1 MCGSLNVH
9 VLSCA
14 SEHAAHQTFFRRHS
28 LRMSA
33 VAAILGSAFSESLPG
48 DLDLESE
55 EVDTE
60 WGPQTLYRVTDVER
74 PAYVLFRHDVP
85 HRLLPNQ
92 ISYRAQAAA
101 LRAVDCGA
109 LLVTSS
115 VGVLDADV
123 PLYRSLLVN
132 DLIMLDNRL
141 PDGSACTM
149 FTEPSHEHGHL
160 VLDDG
165 LFATALTE
173 QVRDLAGRARA
184 SVADDVVFAYVQG
197 PRSKTAA
204 ENRVWPRLGAQVNS
218 MTLGPEVVLA
228 NELEI
233 PCAGL
238 VVGHKYS
245 IPDRDP
251 PDQDALGLTLD
262 RARDE
267 QERIV
272 TAFLEEG
279 TPVDFPNTIYRF
291 DV

>member
-1 MCGSLNVH
+1 
-9 VLSCA
+9 
-14 SEHAAHQTFFRRHS
+14 
-28 LRMSA
+28 MSA
-33 VAAILGSAFSESLPG
+33 VATILGSAFSTSLPAA
-48 DLDLESE
+48 LDLEPE
-55 EVDTE
+55 AVETE
-60 WGPQTLYRVTDVER
+60 WGEQTLYRVPETNR
-74 PAYVLFRHDVP
+74 PAYVLFRHEVP

-92 ISYRAQAAA
+92 IDYRAQAAA

-115 VGVLDADV
+115 VGVLDPDV
-123 PLYRSLLVN
+123 PLYRSLLVD

-141 PDGSACTM
+141 PDGTACSM
-149 FTEPSHEHGHL
+149 FTEPSGDHGHL

-165 LFATALTE
+165 LFATELTE
-173 QVRDLAGRARA
+173 QVRDLSGKVRA
-184 SVADDVVFAYVQG
+184 SVADDVTFAYVQG

-204 ENRVWPRLGAQVNS
+204 ENRVWPQLGAQVNS

-245 IPDRDP
+245 VPDRDP
-251 PDQDALGLTLD
+251 PEQAALSTTLD
-262 RARDE
+262 RAREE

-272 TAFLEEG
+272 TAFLREG
-279 TPVDFPNTIYRF
+279 EPVAFPNTIYRF
-291 DV
+291 GEE

>member
-1 MCGSLNVH
+1 
-9 VLSCA
+9 
-14 SEHAAHQTFFRRHS
+14 
-28 LRMSA
+28 MS

-48 DLDLESE
+48 ELDLEPE
-55 EVDTE
+55 EIETE
-60 WGPQTLYRVTDVER
+60 WGPQTLYRLEEAECR
-74 PAYVLFRHDVP
+74 AYLLFRHDLP

-92 ISYRAQAAA
+92 INYRAQAAA
-101 LRAVDCGA
+101 LNAVDCGA

-115 VGVLDADV
+115 VGILDADV
-123 PLYRSLLVN
+123 PLYRPLLVD
-132 DLIMLDNRL
+132 DLLMLDNRL

-149 FTEPSHEHGHL
+149 FTEPSPEHGHL
-160 VLDDG
+160 VLNDG
-165 LFATALTE
+165 LFATDLSE
-173 QVRDLAGRARA
+173 QVRDLAGKVRA
-184 SVADDVVFAYVQG
+184 SVADEVTFAYVQG

-218 MTLGPEVVLA
+218 MTLAPEVVLA

-251 PDQDALGLTLD
+251 PEREALSTTLD
-262 RARDE
+262 RAREE

-272 TAFLEEG
+272 TAFLREG
-279 TPVDFPNTIYRF
+279 EPVDFPNTIYRF
-291 DV
+291 EE

>member
-1 MCGSLNVH
+1 MP
-9 VLSCA
+9 
-14 SEHAAHQTFFRRHS
+14 
-28 LRMSA
+28 A
-33 VAAILGSAFSESLPG
+33 VAAILGSAFSDSLPEA
-48 DLDLESE
+48 LDLEPE
-55 EVDTE
+55 EVETE
-60 WGPQTLYRVTDVER
+60 WGPQTLYRFQEAER
-74 PAYVLFRHDVP
+74 PAYVLFRHDLP

-92 ISYRAQAAA
+92 INYRAQAAA

-123 PLYRSLLVN
+123 PLYRSLLVD

-149 FTEPSHEHGHL
+149 FTDLDGGRDPHGHL
-160 VLDDG
+160 VLNDG
-165 LFATALTE
+165 LFATDLSE
-173 QVRDLAGRARA
+173 QVRDLAGKVQA
-184 SVADDVVFAYVQG
+184 SVADDVTFAYVQG
-197 PRSKTAA
+197 PRSKTSA
-204 ENRVWPRLGAQVNS
+204 ENRAWPRLGAQVNS

-245 IPDRDP
+245 IPDRNP
-251 PDQDALGLTLD
+251 PAEAALSTTLD
-262 RARDE
+262 RAREE

-272 TAFLEEG
+272 TAFLREG
-279 TPVDFPNTIYRF
+279 EPVDFPNTIYRF
-291 DV
+291 GE

>member
-1 MCGSLNVH
+1 
-9 VLSCA
+9 
-14 SEHAAHQTFFRRHS
+14 
-28 LRMSA
+28 MSVA
-33 VAAILGSAFSESLPG
+33 VILGSAFSDSLPG
-48 DLDLESE
+48 TLDLTPE
-55 EVDTE
+55 EIDTE
-60 WGPQTLYRVTDVER
+60 WGPQTLYRFDAPER
-74 PAYVLFRHDVP
+74 AAYVVFRHGLP

-92 ISYRAQAAA
+92 INYRAQAAA
-101 LRAVDCGA
+101 LKRVGCEA

-123 PLYRSLLVN
+123 PIDRPLLVD
-132 DLIMLDNRL
+132 DLLMLENRL

-149 FTEPSHEHGHL
+149 FTEPSEGHGHL
-160 VLDDG
+160 VLDDS
-165 LFATALTE
+165 LFATELSQQVQALAAETDAPIE
-173 QVRDLAGRARA
+173 DTVT
-184 SVADDVVFAYVQG
+184 FAYVQG

-204 ENRVWPRLGAQVNS
+204 ENRALPRLGAQVNS

-251 PDQDALGLTLD
+251 PEREALSDTLD
-262 RARDE
+262 RSREE

-272 TAFLEEG
+272 TAFLRRAE
-279 TPVDFPNTIYRF
+279 PVDFPNTIYRF
-291 DV
+291 GTDE

>member
-1 MCGSLNVH
+1 MP
-9 VLSCA
+9 
-14 SEHAAHQTFFRRHS
+14 
-28 LRMSA
+28 A
-33 VAAILGSAFSESLPG
+33 VAAILGSAFSDSLPG
-48 DLDLESE
+48 ELDLKPE
-55 EVDTE
+55 EVKTE
-60 WGPQTLYRVTDVER
+60 WGEQTLYRVPDAPR
-74 PAYVLFRHDVP
+74 PAYVLFRHEVP

-92 ISYRAQAAA
+92 INYRAQAAA

-115 VGVLDADV
+115 VGVLDSDV
-123 PLYRSLLVN
+123 PLYRSLLVE

-141 PDGSACTM
+141 PDGTACTM
-149 FTEPSHEHGHL
+149 FTDPEGVRDGHGHL
-160 VLDDG
+160 VLNDG

-173 QVRDLAGRARA
+173 QVRDLAGKVRA
-184 SVADDVVFAYVQG
+184 SVAADVTFAYVQG

-251 PDQDALGLTLD
+251 PEQEALSTTLD
-262 RARDE
+262 RAREE

-272 TAFLEEG
+272 TAFLREG
-279 TPVDFPNTIYRF
+279 EPVDFPNTIYRF
-291 DV
+291 GEE

>member
-1 MCGSLNVH
+1 
-9 VLSCA
+9 
-14 SEHAAHQTFFRRHS
+14 
-28 LRMSA
+28 MSA
-33 VAAILGSAFSESLPG
+33 VAAILGSAFAESLPG
-48 DLDLESE
+48 ALSLEPE
-55 EVDTE
+55 EVGTA
-60 WGPQTLYRVTDVER
+60 WGRQTLYRVEGPDR
-74 PAYVLFRHDVP
+74 PAYVLFRHGLP
-85 HRLLPNQ
+85 HERLPNQ
-92 ISYRAQAAA
+92 INYRAQAAA
-101 LRAVDCGA
+101 LRAVGCGA

-115 VGVLDADV
+115 VGVLDPDT
-123 PLYRSLLVN
+123 PLYEPLLVD
-132 DLIMLDNRL
+132 DLLMPENRL

-149 FTEPSHEHGHL
+149 FTEPSEAHGHL

-173 QVRDLAGRARA
+173 QVRGLADGVQAPI
-184 SVADDVVFAYVQG
+184 ADAVTFAYVQG

-204 ENRVWPRLGAQVNS
+204 ENRMWPRMGAQVNS

-251 PDQDALGLTLD
+251 PVQEALSATLG
-262 RARDE
+262 RSREE

-272 TAFLEEG
+272 RAFLREG
-279 TPVDFPNTIYRF
+279 SPVDFPNTIYRF
-291 DV
+291 GTDE

>member
-1 MCGSLNVH
+1 MR
-9 VLSCA
+9 VLFFHA
-14 SEHAAHQTFFRRHS
+14 SMPPRTQTS
-28 LRMSA
+28 TRMS
-33 VAAILGSAFSESLPG
+33 VAAILGSAFSDALPG
-48 DLDLESE
+48 SLELVPE
-55 EVDTE
+55 EIETE
-60 WGPQTLYRVTDVER
+60 WGPQTLHRVADADR
-74 PAYVLFRHDVP
+74 PAYVCFRHGLP

-92 ISYRAQAAA
+92 IDYRAQAAA
-101 LRAVDCGA
+101 LKAVGCEA

-115 VGVLDADV
+115 VGVLDSDV
-123 PLYRSLLVN
+123 PLYRPLLVE

-141 PDGSACTM
+141 PDGTACTM
-149 FTEPSHEHGHL
+149 FTEPSPAHGHL
-160 VLDDG
+160 VIDDS

-173 QVRDLAGRARA
+173 QVRDLAAGVRA
-184 SVADDVVFAYVQG
+184 SVADDVTFAYVQG

-251 PDQDALGLTLD
+251 PAQEALSTTLD
-262 RARDE
+262 RSREE

-272 TAFLEEG
+272 TAFLTEG
-279 TPVDFPNTIYRF
+279 EPVAFPNTIYRF
-291 DV
+291 GE

>member
-1 MCGSLNVH
+1 
-9 VLSCA
+9 
-14 SEHAAHQTFFRRHS
+14 
-28 LRMSA
+28 MSS
-33 VAAILGSAFSESLPG
+33 VAAILGSAFSDSLPG
-48 DLDLESE
+48 ELDLQPETIE
-55 EVDTE
+55 TE
-60 WGPQTLYRVTDVER
+60 WGDQTLHRVPGSDR
-74 PAYVLFRHDVP
+74 PAYVLFRHEVP

-123 PLYRSLLVN
+123 PLYRSLLVD

-149 FTEPSHEHGHL
+149 FTAPSGDHGHL
-160 VLDDG
+160 VLNDG

-173 QVRDLAGRARA
+173 QVRDLAGKVRA
-184 SVADDVVFAYVQG
+184 SVAADVTFAYVQG

-228 NELEI
+228 NELAI

-251 PDQDALGLTLD
+251 PAQEALATTLD
-262 RARDE
+262 RAREE

-279 TPVDFPNTIYRF
+279 EPVDFPNTIYRF
-291 DV
+291 GEEK

>member
-1 MCGSLNVH
+1 
-9 VLSCA
+9 
-14 SEHAAHQTFFRRHS
+14 
-28 LRMSA
+28 MS

-48 DLDLESE
+48 TLDLVPE

-60 WGPQTLYRVTDVER
+60 WGAQTLYRVEAPGRT
-74 PAYVLFRHDVP
+74 AYVLFRHGLP

-92 ISYRAQAAA
+92 INYRAQAAA
-101 LRAVDCGA
+101 LRHVGCEA

-123 PLYRSLLVN
+123 PLDRPLLVG
-132 DLIMLDNRL
+132 DLLMLENRL

-149 FTEPSHEHGHL
+149 FTEPAPEHGHL

-165 LFATALTE
+165 LFATELNQ
-173 QVRDLAGRARA
+173 QVRRLAAETA
-184 SVADDVVFAYVQG
+184 VPIDDEVTFAYVQG

-204 ENRVWPRLGAQVNS
+204 ENRALPRLGAQVNS

-251 PDQDALGLTLD
+251 PEQDALSDTLD
-262 RARDE
+262 RSREE

-272 TAFLEEG
+272 TAFLRRAE
-279 TPVDFPNTIYRF
+279 PVDFPNTIYRF
-291 DV
+291 GTDE